1 MNKPDTIVVRRR
13 SDGSLVQ
20 VYPDGRTEPYVS
32 PPTDFAAVDAMTDED
47 IARQIAENP
56 DAAPDV
62 SDYPEDAFQRSV
74 DVRSVRRKLDMTQ
87 AEFARTFAVPVGTL
101 RGWEQ
106 RRRRPEGVARVLLQ
120 VIDREPE
127 AVRRALQVGKA
138 QG

>member
-1 MNKPDTIVVRRR
+1 MSKPDTVVIRRKA
-13 SDGSLVQ
+13 DGSFVR
-20 VYPDGRTEPYVS
+20 VFADGGTEPYELPS
-32 PPTDFAAVDAMTDED
+32 IDTAAYDAMTDEN

-62 SDYPEDAFQRSV
+62 SDYPEEAFQRSV

-101 RGWEQ
+101 RRWEQ